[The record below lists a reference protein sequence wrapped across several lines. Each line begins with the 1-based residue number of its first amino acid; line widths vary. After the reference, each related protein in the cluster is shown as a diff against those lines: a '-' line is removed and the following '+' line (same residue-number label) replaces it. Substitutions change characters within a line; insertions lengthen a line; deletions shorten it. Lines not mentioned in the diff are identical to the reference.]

1 MQVKK
6 GPIMSNSRSPPLW
19 DFATK
24 PFGSSELDVEIIEGL
39 EGFQMV
45 SALFAPYIPYV
56 IFTSCGS
63 LKQVI
68 TGPWFM
74 MVHWWSMLGSL
85 IIRNLRIGPGVR
97 YRILRLALRK
107 HMNIV
112 HNSEI
117 CEMWCR
123 AMKMRCHV
131 ISIHLIISVKFCWL
145 LLLSVFPWAECA
157 AAAWEAP
164 FCALYQL
171 LSVSAVRVLFWS
183 VCFEMST
190 LEASAMAKHSAV
202 TAEGSRRVRCSL
214 SVHMCSLYI
223 YMTDWRIL
231 APDQP
236 CYWGPHCAMMP
247 LVWLMSHAEHS
258 TNIIWSCLIDVT
270 GQSCAKAVL
279 FGLLGLIMYTCVYI
293 LYIYTIY
300 IYIWY

>member
-223 YMTDWRIL
+223 YDWL
-231 APDQP
+231 AHTGARP
-236 CYWGPHCAMMP
+236 AMLLRATLRNDATC
-247 LVWLMSHAEHS
+247 LV
-258 TNIIWSCLIDVT
+258 DVT
-270 GQSCAKAVL
+270 RRTFHKYNLIL
-279 FGLLGLIMYTCVYI
+279 FDWCHWSKLC
-293 LYIYTIY
+293 
-300 IYIWY
+300 